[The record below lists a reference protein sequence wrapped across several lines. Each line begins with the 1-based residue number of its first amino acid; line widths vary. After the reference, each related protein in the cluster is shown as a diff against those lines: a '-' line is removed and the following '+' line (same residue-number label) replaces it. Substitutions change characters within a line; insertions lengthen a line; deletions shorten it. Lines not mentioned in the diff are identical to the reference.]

1 MRRFPVIIL
10 SAVALLRIA
19 TPAFAGCGCDKPP
32 PPRAAVRPF
41 VGYPDQ
47 KIALFDDRLTAG
59 QKYDVLF
66 ESTVG
71 GDADWSRGRA
81 TVRRD
86 LADGKSRA
94 QLRVPV
100 GTVSMGPCRISVW
113 DGSTLLMTLGD
124 EAFTVTAPP
133 IALHDFSESVGR
145 DAYRAGVGRDG
156 TIYIPVDVSQ
166 VSDATTF
173 TGQAWGLPVQ
183 FQSWDVA
190 MYNEQGFLMQL
201 LDPKTPGLFSIDA
214 GSFAASSALRYWRH
228 EFRTYKR
235 DHRQLDARRFDD
247 DPDWHADGSYHVDHD
262 HIVVAVHGTLPDG
275 GSMAPGSTP
284 PFWLG
289 VSSAP
294 AQSAAAVQ

>member
-10 SAVALLRIA
+10 SAIALLRSA
-19 TPAFAGCGCDKPP
+19 APAVAGCGCDKPP
-32 PPRAAVRPF
+32 PPRAAIRPF

-47 KIALFDDRLTAG
+47 KISIFDDRLQPT

-71 GDADWSRGRA
+71 GDADWSRGRV
-81 TVRRD
+81 TTRRD
-86 LADGKSRA
+86 LADGKLRA

-100 GTVSMGPCRISVW
+100 GNVSMGPCRISVW
-113 DGSTLLMTLGD
+113 NGQTLLMTLGD
-124 EAFTVTAPP
+124 DAFTVTSAP

-145 DAYRAGVGRDG
+145 DGYRAGVGRDG

-183 FQSWDVA
+183 FQASDVA

-201 LDPKTPGLFSIDA
+201 LDAKTPGLFSIDP
-214 GSFAASSALRYWRH
+214 GSLGASSALRYWRH

-235 DHRQLDARRFDD
+235 DHRQLDNRRFDD
-247 DPDWHADGSYHVDHD
+247 DPDWHADGTYHVDHD
-262 HIVVAVHGTLPDG
+262 RIVVAVHGTLANG
-275 GSMAPGSTP
+275 GSMAPGPTP

-289 VSSAP
+289 VSSTP
-294 AQSAAAVQ
+294 AQSATGQ